1 VRDWVEVFSLFG
13 EVVLS
18 RADLLAAGVRPR
30 ELTTGVRSGVLLRLR
45 RDHYSLPGLARPAQ
59 EAVRVGG
66 KLGCVSALRDYGVF
80 AYDARHTHV
89 QVDPFA
95 SRLRSPHPEWARLT
109 EFNRGGIELHWLP
122 ELAEQES
129 EAHRV
134 SLIDALLESLYCQH
148 PWHTLASIDNALHQR
163 LITRDDLDAV
173 FHYAPSRLGVL
184 EPLID
189 ERAES
194 GQETVLRMI
203 VRETGLP
210 YELQVSFPDAG
221 RVDILV
227 AGCLVLEA
235 DSRAFHDGWEAHV
248 RDRGRDLVFASMGL
262 ASLRPAYQHTMHR
275 PTLVKRAIE
284 GLVGQQLRHAL
295 R

>member
-1 VRDWVEVFSLFG
+1 
-13 EVVLS
+13 
-18 RADLLAAGVRPR
+18 
-30 ELTTGVRSGVLLRLR
+30 
-45 RDHYSLPGLARPAQ
+45 
-59 EAVRVGG
+59 
-66 KLGCVSALRDYGVF
+66 
-80 AYDARHTHV
+80 
-89 QVDPFA
+89 
-95 SRLRSPHPEWARLT
+95 LT

-275 PTLVKRAIE
+275 PALVKRAIE

>member
-1 VRDWVEVFSLFG
+1 MRDWDEVFGLFG
-13 EVVLS
+13 EAVLS
-18 RADLLAAGVRPR
+18 RADLMAAGIRGR
-30 ELTTGVRSGVLLRLR
+30 ELTIGVRSGSLVRLR
-45 RDHYSLPGLARPAQ
+45 RDHYCLPQLDRAAQ

-66 KLGCVSALRDYGVF
+66 KLGCVSALKQYGVF
-80 AYDARHTHV
+80 AYGARHTHV

-95 SRLRSPHPEWARLT
+95 SRLRSPAPEWARLT

-134 SLIDALLESLYCQH
+134 SIMDALLESLYCQH
-148 PWHTLASIDNALHQR
+148 PWHTLASIDNALHQG

-173 FHYAPSRLGVL
+173 FHYAPSRLARL

-189 ERAES
+189 ARAES

-203 VRETGLP
+203 VHETGLP
-210 YELQVSFPDAG
+210 YELQVWFSDVG

-248 RDRGRDLVFASMGL
+248 RDRGRDLAFATMGL

-275 PTLVKRAIE
+275 PALVKSAIE
-284 GLVGQQLRHAL
+284 GLVNQQLRHTL